1 MPLPAATLKD
11 VFAELQEE
19 QGISLRWLAIDGKAM
34 NVTHEPQNT
43 FETQAAQALKSG
55 KDEFEQTEDGVYRR
69 VGPIQLS
76 NVCLKCHVP
85 DRKSLENRVAG
96 LIIGIPVKE

>member
-43 FETQAAQALKSG
+43 FETQAAQGARSQAKMSLSKCRMAYIVAFDQFNYPTYVLSAMCLIA
-55 KDEFEQTEDGVYRR
+55 R
-69 VGPIQLS
+69 V
-76 NVCLKCHVP
+76 
-85 DRKSLENRVAG
+85 
-96 LIIGIPVKE
+96 